1 MNGSELKQYR
11 RSFAKDDVLI
21 REGETGSEILLLE
34 KGRVD
39 VFIREKK
46 VNTIDAAVSQD
57 FIGEVGAIL
66 GTPRTATLVAATE
79 GAVLCLPGIQLASVL
94 KTAPSLGLK
103 LIKSL
108 CGKLENSASA
118 LAEFHTRDNAVFA
131 SGNTETSLRNYMKGL
146 LSLMEKCAGDRSG
159 EQGYDLLQYFLAT
172 NPWGIQHGDKK
183 QVVDFGSCKIRVT
196 RDTEFDDAL
205 L

>member
-11 RSFAKDDVLI
+11 RTFTKDEVLI
-21 REGETGSEILLLE
+21 QEGETGSEILLLE

-39 VFIREKK
+39 VFIKGKK
-46 VNTIDAAVSQD
+46 VNTIDATVSQD

-66 GTPRTATLVAATE
+66 GAPRTATLVAATS
-79 GAVLCLPGIQLASVL
+79 GAVLCLPGIQLEAVL

-103 LIKSL
+103 LVKSL

-118 LAEFHTRDNAVFA
+118 LAEFQTKDSSVFS
-131 SGNTETSLRNYMKGL
+131 SGSTETSLRNYMKGL
-146 LSLMEKCAGDRSG
+146 LYLMEACAGDRSG
-159 EQGYDLLQYFLAT
+159 ERGYDLLQYFLST

-183 QVVDFGSCKIRVT
+183 QVIDFGSCKIRVPDE
-196 RDTEFDDAL
+196 RDPNDPLF
-205 L
+205 